1 MNGKEVENY
10 FEDKVELIGH
20 ITNNSQETREHID
33 GLDTYIK
40 KRKKESR
47 PRNICFWYGFNGNTD
62 NSKEKFNSA
71 KRSNRGKENR
81 KET

>member
-47 PRNICFWYGFNGNTD
+47 PRNICF
-62 NSKEKFNSA
+62 
-71 KRSNRGKENR
+71 
-81 KET
+81 